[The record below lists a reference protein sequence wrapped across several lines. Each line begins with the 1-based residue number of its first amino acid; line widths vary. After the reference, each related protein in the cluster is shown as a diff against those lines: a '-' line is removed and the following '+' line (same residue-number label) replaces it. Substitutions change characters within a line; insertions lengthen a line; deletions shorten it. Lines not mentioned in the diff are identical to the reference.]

1 MTMDYTEYKST
12 LLNNLRSDAQIN
24 GTDTEDE
31 FISYT
36 LDILSEFDEVTDPH
50 IVNMWDKNVSNN
62 RKIRLNGYAFDDI
75 DRSLILFISDYQDR
89 INPDNLTMSRVDELY
104 WRLYFYLDEVCNGKI
119 EEYFDESDPD
129 GILQL
134 SRLIK
139 SRING
144 TVEEEQFLKIRFFV
158 LTNKELDK
166 KLLDANLLETTIR
179 GSKNKSKRTVKSTR
193 KIKKSDFEGI
203 PLEINLWYPER
214 LFEMESSNYD
224 DPIYIDIPVDY
235 ESLGYKG
242 VPCIKGNIGEDLDYE
257 AYIAIIP
264 GNLLAQ
270 IYIDYGSKVLEG
282 NVRAFLGTKNSK
294 SVNSGIKKT
303 INNDGKKIFYI

>member
-1 MTMDYTEYKST
+1 MDYTEYKST

-166 KLLDANLLETTIR
+166 KLLDADR
-179 GSKNKSKRTVKSTR
+179 
-193 KIKKSDFEGI
+193 
-203 PLEINLWYPER
+203 
-214 LFEMESSNYD
+214 
-224 DPIYIDIPVDY
+224 
-235 ESLGYKG
+235 
-242 VPCIKGNIGEDLDYE
+242 
-257 AYIAIIP
+257 
-264 GNLLAQ
+264 
-270 IYIDYGSKVLEG
+270 
-282 NVRAFLGTKNSK
+282 K
-294 SVNSGIKKT
+294 SVV
-303 INNDGKKIFYI
+303 